1 MHAEI
6 HTRTRPGFTRLRRRS
21 ASALIRIAATAATTL
36 FIPAACAT
44 VDTAVVAEPGAT
56 FSLPVGRTAVVS
68 GHSARITFNRVTSD
82 SRCPIDVV
90 CVWAGD
96 APIELTV
103 SRDGST
109 ETRTLSLIAPKNEVV
124 VGDVRIRFVGLTPAP
139 KQSEPPATRAYV
151 AQLVVTPI

>member
-1 MHAEI
+1 MK
-6 HTRTRPGFTRLRRRS
+6 TLPGFTPPRRRR
-21 ASALIRIAATAATTL
+21 ASTMIGVAAIAAASVIITVG
-36 FIPAACAT
+36 CAT
-44 VDTAVVAEPGAT
+44 VDTAVVAQPGAT

-68 GHSARITFNRVTSD
+68 GHSARITFNRVTND

-96 APIELTV
+96 APIELTIA
-103 SRDGST
+103 RDGST
-109 ETRTLSLIAPKNEVV
+109 ETRTLSLIAPNNEAV
-124 VGDVRIRFVGLTPAP
+124 VGDVRIRLVGLTPAA

>member
-1 MHAEI
+1 MRGGI
-6 HTRTRPGFTRLRRRS
+6 LTITRPGFTPRTPRS
-21 ASALIRIAATAATTL
+21 AVSPTRVAAIAATTL
-36 FIPAACAT
+36 AIAASCAT

-56 FSLPVGRTAVVS
+56 FSLPVGATAAVS
-68 GHSARITFNRVTSD
+68 GNSARITFNRVTSD

-96 APIELTV
+96 APIELTIA
-103 SRDGST
+103 REGST
-109 ETRTLSLIAPKNEVV
+109 EARTLSLIAPKNEVV
-124 VGDVRIRFVGLTPAP
+124 VGDLRIRFVGLTPAA